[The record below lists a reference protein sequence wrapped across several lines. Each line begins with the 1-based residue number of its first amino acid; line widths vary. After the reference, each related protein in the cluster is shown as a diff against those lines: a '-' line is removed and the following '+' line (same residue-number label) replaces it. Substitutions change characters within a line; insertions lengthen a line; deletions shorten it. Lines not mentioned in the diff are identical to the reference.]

1 MDSPGEI
8 LRLCRLC
15 LVKDQVNIPIFEAD
29 GDSREIFLKISSC
42 LPVKVSGVGRH
53 FYSLVFFFEAWF
65 STFPIPLVTFSM
77 FTNVNVS
84 YNYKFLLLFCFLNEV
99 GL

>member
-53 FYSLVFFFEAWF
+53 FYSLVFFFEA
-65 STFPIPLVTFSM
+65 
-77 FTNVNVS
+77 
-84 YNYKFLLLFCFLNEV
+84 
-99 GL
+99 

>member
-15 LVKDQVNIPIFEAD
+15 LVKDQVNIPIFEEE

-53 FYSLVFFFEAWF
+53 FYSLVFFWSLIFD
-65 STFPIPLVTFSM
+65 IPHSPRNIF
-77 FTNVNVS
+77 NV
-84 YNYKFLLLFCFLNEV
+84 YKRKLAL
-99 GL
+99 